1 MFKEQ
6 TSTVEMIFLI
16 SKIQKKPSNLNLGQ
30 WGQWGE
36 CLKNNKGMNKKI
48 ETVKISSQF
57 C

>member
-48 ETVKISSQF
+48 ETKKVSSQF